1 MKTLKYIII
10 KIFNKSQVQFIIK
23 EYKMARKEFVRLMES
38 NIWLLDKYADRLRT
52 DQSHLSG
59 FPRQQ
64 MSILVRLHQGGRAL
78 LKDIA
83 RREFVSAPN
92 LCAVFRKLE
101 ADGLVLRTVDEH
113 DRRNTWYSV
122 TERGAKL
129 ACDAMETFRDGVE
142 AMFSGLSREDETE
155 LTAALKTMNKVLSKM
170 EAK

>member
-1 MKTLKYIII
+1 M
-10 KIFNKSQVQFIIK
+10 S
-23 EYKMARKEFVRLMES
+23 RKEFVRLMES
-38 NIWLLDKYADRLRT
+38 NIWMLDKYADKLRV
-52 DQSHLSG
+52 DQAHLSG

-101 ADGLVLRTVDEH
+101 ADGLVLRVVDEN

-122 TERGAKL
+122 TPRGAEIAENAL
-129 ACDAMETFRDGVE
+129 ETFRNGVE
-142 AMFSGLSREDETE
+142 KMFSGISKQDEVE
-155 LTAALKTMNKVLSKM
+155 LTVALKTMNKILSNM
-170 EAK
+170 EHK